1 MLSPKQLLIF
11 LIIQIST
18 KMDNITNRQI
28 IENAYKNY
36 AAGNMSAVLSCF
48 DKDVIW
54 ERPGAP
60 FIPFSGIFKGIDEVT
75 KMFAIQ
81 ATTLSIKKFMPETIC
96 TNGDTVVVMGHDT
109 AEVIA
114 TGKEYS
120 TDWVQAFTFKEKKI
134 IYVRVY
140 LDTKT
145 IADAFLP

>member
-1 MLSPKQLLIF
+1 MWSPRQLLIF
-11 LIIQIST
+11 LMIQIST

-28 IENAYKNY
+28 IEDAYKNY
-36 AAGNMSAVLSCF
+36 AAGNMSAVLACF
-48 DKDVIW
+48 DKDIIW

-60 FIPFSGIFKGIDEVT
+60 FIPFSGIFIGIDKVT

-81 ATTLSIKKFMPETIC
+81 ATTLSIKKFTPEKIC
-96 TNGDTVVVMGHDT
+96 TNEDTVVAMGHD
-109 AEVIA
+109 AVEVIA

-120 TDWVQAFTFKEKKI
+120 SDWVQAFTFKDKKI
-134 IYVRVY
+134 IHVRVY